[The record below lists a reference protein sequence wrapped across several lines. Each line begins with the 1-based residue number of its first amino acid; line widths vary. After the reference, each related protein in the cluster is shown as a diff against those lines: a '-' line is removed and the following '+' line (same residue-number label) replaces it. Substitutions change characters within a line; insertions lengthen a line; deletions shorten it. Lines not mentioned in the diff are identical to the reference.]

1 MEVWEMKVLI
11 ADDEPITRMDLHETL
26 EKEGYDVI
34 AEAADGFDAVELCRK
49 LHPDLVIMD
58 VKMPLMDGMTASS
71 IITQER
77 LAETVVL
84 LTAYS
89 DQEFI
94 QAAKKS
100 GVSGYLVKP
109 VDERSFIPA
118 LEIAVARSQELQKLQ
133 KDYDAIA
140 RRLESRTV
148 VEQAKGIIMKQN
160 GLTEQEAYDYIRGI
174 SKSKNIAMK
183 RVAEM
188 ILKQKG
194 E

>member
-1 MEVWEMKVLI
+1 MKVLI

-94 QAAKKS
+94 QAAKKRAAS
-100 GVSGYLVKP
+100 
-109 VDERSFIPA
+109 A
-118 LEIAVARSQELQKLQ
+118 
-133 KDYDAIA
+133 AIW
-140 RRLESRTV
+140 
-148 VEQAKGIIMKQN
+148 
-160 GLTEQEAYDYIRGI
+160 
-174 SKSKNIAMK
+174 
-183 RVAEM
+183 
-188 ILKQKG
+188 
-194 E
+194 